1 MTSTL
6 QALEPQWIIQY
17 ETPHVLENH
26 SLIISGD
33 IIHDI
38 LPTESAHHKYPDIE
52 RITLDQHA
60 LIPGFINTH
69 NHAAMTLFRG
79 MADDLPL
86 MTWLNEHI
94 WPAESQW
101 ISHDFVRDGTEL
113 AIAEMLLSGTTTFSD
128 MYFFPEAAAEVVETA
143 GIKAQLCTPILEF
156 PTNWGS
162 GPEEY
167 IAKTRNL
174 LKHYSEHP
182 RINIAAGPHAPY
194 TVSDN
199 TFKECLKLQQE
210 TGCAIQVHLHETQFE
225 VDEAIKEHNTR
236 PVKRLYQLGLLNK
249 NTQCVHMT
257 ALNDEDIKMVSEK
270 QAHIVHCPESN
281 LKLASG
287 LAPIQK
293 AQANNIN
300 ITLGTDGAASNNDL
314 DMLGELKT
322 AALLAKA
329 VSSDATSLSAL
340 DALKA
345 ATING
350 AKALNLDTKTGSLEK
365 GKLADIVAID
375 LSHLHSQPVYDPISQ
390 IVYTARSD
398 QITNVWSEGNL
409 LVRDR
414 QLTRMDTREIL
425 QKANQWK
432 DQIQASRATS

>member
-6 QALEPQWIIQY
+6 QALEAQWIIQY
-17 ETPHVLENH
+17 TAPYALENH
-26 SLIISGD
+26 SLIIAGET
-33 IIHDI
+33 IHDI
-38 LPTESAHHKYPDIE
+38 LPTESAREKYPDIE

-94 WPAESQW
+94 WPAEGQW
-101 ISHDFVRDGTEL
+101 VSHDFVKDGTEL

-128 MYFFPEAAAEVVETA
+128 MYFFPEAAAEVIETS

-167 IAKTRNL
+167 IEKTRKL
-174 LKHYSEHP
+174 LAQYSEHP
-182 RINIAAGPHAPY
+182 RITIAAGPHAPY

-199 TFKECLKLQQE
+199 TFKECIKLQQE

-225 VDEAIKEHNTR
+225 VDEAEKEHNSR
-236 PVKRLYQLGLLNK
+236 PVARLNQLGALNH

-257 ALNDEDIKMVSEK
+257 ALNDDDIKMVAESG
-270 QAHIVHCPESN
+270 AHIVHCPESN

-287 LAPIQK
+287 FAPINK
-293 AQANNIN
+293 AQAKSIN
-300 ITLGTDGAASNNDL
+300 ISLGTDGAASNNDL
-314 DMLGELKT
+314 DMLSELRT
-322 AALLAKA
+322 AAMLAKA
-329 VSSDATSLSAL
+329 VDSDATALSAIE
-340 DALKA
+340 ALKA

-350 AKALNLDTKTGSLEK
+350 AKALNIDSRTGSLEK
-365 GKLADIVAID
+365 GKLADIIAID
-375 LSHLHSQPVYDPISQ
+375 LSHLHCQPVYDPISQ

-425 QKANQWK
+425 QKANNWK
-432 DQIQASRATS
+432 EQIQASRSAS